1 MAGRGVATRGVD
13 GPQPAGGNQA
23 HDPESANTVPEA
35 SRVGTWVEETDIR
48 PTMLYLTGLRDDYQS
63 DGDVIAQAVSRSTR
77 ALAATA
83 GLARGYQQI
92 NSSVGEFATDT
103 LIADTRA
110 LASGSASDDSAYR
123 AEQRTLQRLADD
135 RDRAATQ
142 IKETLADAAAG
153 RTPHFGEIIGGLL
166 QEEELLFR
174 ARRLAAQ

>member
-1 MAGRGVATRGVD
+1 
-13 GPQPAGGNQA
+13 
-23 HDPESANTVPEA
+23 
-35 SRVGTWVEETDIR
+35 
-48 PTMLYLTGLRDDYQS
+48 MLYLAGLRDDYQS
-63 DGDVIAQAVSRSTR
+63 DGHVISQALSRVPFS
-77 ALAATA
+77 LAATA
-83 GLARGYQQI
+83 QLAMGYDQI
-92 NSSVGEFATDT
+92 NSSVGALATDT
-103 LIADTRA
+103 LLADTKA